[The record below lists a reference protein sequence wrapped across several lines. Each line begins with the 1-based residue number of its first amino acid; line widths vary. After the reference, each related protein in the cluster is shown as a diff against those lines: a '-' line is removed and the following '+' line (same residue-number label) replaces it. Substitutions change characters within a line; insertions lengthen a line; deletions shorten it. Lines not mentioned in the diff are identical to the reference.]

1 MKALQQK
8 DLDFL
13 QASAVKR
20 KEKKQSNGK
29 LIALVVFPAVL
40 LIAGVGSWGFLQWK
54 NTSLEQKKAQYSE
67 TLNNLGSD
75 DDYQRALALELQA
88 GILNSNYKTASEMQ
102 EAFNSY
108 PEFTKSFFDQLK
120 TAAGNK
126 ISLLSYSYT
135 ASDGLLQLRG
145 TAEGV
150 SQTAVFVN
158 ALRNTGLFSALSYTG
173 YTKEQAGQAGG
184 AQPLYAFQI
193 RGILKG
199 RSAS

>member
-1 MKALQQK
+1 MKALQQR

-20 KEKKQSNGK
+20 KDKKQSNGK
-29 LIALVVFPAVL
+29 LIALVVFPAAL

-67 TLNNLGSD
+67 TLNNLDSD
-75 DDYQRALALELQA
+75 EDYQQALALEQEA
-88 GILNSNYKTASEMQ
+88 GVLNSNYKEASEMQ
-102 EAFNSY
+102 AALQSY

-120 TAAGNK
+120 TAAGTK
-126 ISLLSYSYT
+126 ISILSYSYT

-145 TAEGV
+145 TADGV

-158 ALRNTGLFSALSYTG
+158 ALRNTGLFSALSYSG
-173 YTKEQAGQAGG
+173 YTKEQAGQTAG
-184 AQPLYAFQI
+184 AQPLYDFQI

-199 RSAS
+199 RAAS